1 MPPASCITPYHVGA
15 STANLWPS
23 ILNFVYIYMR
33 LTNNDLAIYNHMCRR
48 GGGAHMH
55 DEEQVFPWPVHEQQ
69 ELRGLMH
76 PKRHWWRWVLLLL
89 DTNMQMYPS
98 MLEKKDTSWEQ
109 ADTRRGQASSL
120 GHA

>member
-1 MPPASCITPYHVGA
+1 
-15 STANLWPS
+15 
-23 ILNFVYIYMR
+23 MR
-33 LTNNDLAIYNHMCRR
+33 LTNNDLAIYNHMCRLR
-48 GGGAHMH
+48 GGALMH

-69 ELRGLMH
+69 ELCGLMH

-98 MLEKKDTSWEQ
+98 MLEKNDTSWEQ
-109 ADTRRGQASSL
+109 ADTRRGQASTI